1 MIPARSMEGV
11 SGSLWIAGVMVPPS
25 FAVVRSLNLRIPV
38 PPAKPTSHPQ
48 GCITPL
54 FKDTLTPF
62 KLRFR
67 LVQFLA

>member
-38 PPAKPTSHPQ
+38 PA
-48 GCITPL
+48 C
-54 FKDTLTPF
+54 
-62 KLRFR
+62 
-67 LVQFLA
+67 